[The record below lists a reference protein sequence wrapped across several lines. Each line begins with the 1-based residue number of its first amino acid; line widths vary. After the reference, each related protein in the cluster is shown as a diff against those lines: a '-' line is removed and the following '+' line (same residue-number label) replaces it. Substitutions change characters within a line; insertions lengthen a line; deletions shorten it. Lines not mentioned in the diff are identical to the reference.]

1 MTAQEIIKEIQKA
14 RFSSADLRLIN
25 GFIVDSIKAER
36 KVQNAVA
43 KAVLEVGMNVI
54 VNHPQL
60 AGREFELVAIKRTK
74 ASVRP
79 RGAMFGGYN
88 VPLSLVEQ
96 A

>member
-14 RFSSADLRLIN
+14 RLSSADLRLIN
-25 GFIVDSIKAER
+25 GFVVDSIKAER

-43 KAVLEVGMNVI
+43 KAVLEVGMNVV

-79 RGAMFGGYN
+79 RGEMFGGYN
-88 VPLSLVEQ
+88 VPLNLVEQ